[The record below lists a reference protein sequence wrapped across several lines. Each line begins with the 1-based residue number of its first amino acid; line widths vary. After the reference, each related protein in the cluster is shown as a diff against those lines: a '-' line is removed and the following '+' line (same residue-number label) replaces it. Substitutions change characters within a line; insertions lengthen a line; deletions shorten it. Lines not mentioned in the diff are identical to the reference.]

1 MNNLNVC
8 NSAQY
13 GQYDLSLERHIT
25 RAAEESG
32 ERVMCVLMETHMFM
46 FGFVICVLI
55 SRVVWCIYL
64 SGIHVFAVLVRVF
77 VTLMFYVAYIFSNL
91 YI

>member
-1 MNNLNVC
+1 MNILNVC

-32 ERVMCVLMETHMFM
+32 ERVMCVLMDTHMFM
-46 FGFVICVLI
+46 CDFVIFVLI
-55 SRVVWCIYL
+55 SRVNWCI
-64 SGIHVFAVLVRVF
+64 
-77 VTLMFYVAYIFSNL
+77 
-91 YI
+91 